1 MVMVLLVPRELTQHS
16 PGSTAR
22 GQAVSDMNKPVHVA
36 LLEEVETPFPKQT
49 FWVY

>member
-22 GQAVSDMNKPVHVA
+22 GHAVSDMNKPVHVA